1 MSELAKTLMVG
12 FHLLAGECSSDE
24 LGNVLR
30 ISRSTLMRYLEDLRH
45 MGCEI
50 ESVKRQQWYCYR
62 LNNKH
67 AVEARLCAWLD
78 LELSRRL
85 T

>member
-12 FHLLAGECSSDE
+12 FHLLAGDCTSDE
-24 LGNVLR
+24 LCNVVQV
-30 ISRSTLMRYLEDLRH
+30 SRSTLMRSIDDLRN
-45 MGCEI
+45 MGAI
-50 ESVKRQQWYCYR
+50 IDSVRTGSWYVYR
-62 LNNKH
+62 LVNKH

-78 LELSRRL
+78 LELSRKL